1 MMKTGMMTRLIVVAV
16 LSALSACSYVKSL
29 FPDKEK
35 DYQYTTEIPPMILPA
50 DLKADYVPGL
60 PASAPPA
67 AEANNPEP
75 TAPAEQ
81 TASAAHLPESAVSA
95 APTANKPTA
104 TPSGAAKD
112 EGFESEPEEPDEAV
126 TVERV
131 KFDNGENRLRI
142 NVPFIRAWRITG
154 KALSRKFIEVT
165 VRDQDAGLF
174 TVQYEPDELAEQEP
188 SYWDELTSIFSET
201 HGNEKTYLIKL
212 EKNSRQTDMVVVD
225 KDLVPLS
232 DAASFKLLTVLQE
245 TIKADLAHKA
255 ASANKSPKE

>member
-1 MMKTGMMTRLIVVAV
+1 MKTAMMTRLMVAAAV

-50 DLKADYVPGL
+50 DLKPDYVPEL

-67 AEANNPEP
+67 AEANNTEP
-75 TAPAEQ
+75 PASAEQ
-81 TASAAHLPESAVSA
+81 AVSA
-95 APTANKPTA
+95 ARLPEPAVSAPTANKPATA

-112 EGFESEPEEPDEAV
+112 EGFESEPELPNEAV
-126 TVERV
+126 TIERV

-165 VRDQDAGLF
+165 ARDQDAGLF